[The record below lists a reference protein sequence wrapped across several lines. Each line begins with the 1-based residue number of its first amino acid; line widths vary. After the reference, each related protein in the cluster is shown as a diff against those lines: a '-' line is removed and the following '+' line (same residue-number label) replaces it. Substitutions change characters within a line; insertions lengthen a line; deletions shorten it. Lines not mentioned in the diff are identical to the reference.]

1 MYPFILSLEPSKPQN
16 VTTEAIT
23 STEATLTWQPPAVPN
38 GVITAYNVW
47 YNVRLNCSGELVSY
61 NASVGPSS
69 REYHF
74 TALEEYTSY
83 MFYVSAETSAGEGMA
98 AMAMATT
105 MEDGMW
111 LHLLAFARCCP
122 GKVRTMRI
130 GTLVDSLD
138 LFSHKMDMTL
148 QH

>member
-1 MYPFILSLEPSKPQN
+1 MNLIYVSFHFVLEPAKPQS
-16 VTTEAIT
+16 VTTGAIT

-47 YNVRLNCSGELVSY
+47 YNVSLNCSGALVSY

-105 MEDGMW
+105 MEDGEC
-111 LHLLAFARCCP
+111 LHMCVCAQAHVCVCLY
-122 GKVRTMRI
+122 MHI
-130 GTLVDSLD
+130 
-138 LFSHKMDMTL
+138 
-148 QH
+148 